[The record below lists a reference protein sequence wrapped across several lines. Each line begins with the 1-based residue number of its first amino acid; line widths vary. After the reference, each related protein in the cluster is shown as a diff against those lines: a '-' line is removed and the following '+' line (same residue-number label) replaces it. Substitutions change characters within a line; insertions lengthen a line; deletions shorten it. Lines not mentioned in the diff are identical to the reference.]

1 MPLTTVRILQ
11 VGDLHLPSV
20 IGERRNVDDKDRSFS
35 FELKNRISS
44 SPTKVVYQKLY
55 ELISSQQYDS
65 VLFMGDLTDRGNLK
79 NFDQAA
85 RYLAQALQIGSGRQN
100 HTVQVGIVP
109 GNHDIN
115 RTLASSAS
123 LLDKFSPLNA
133 SLVSNGLP
141 TIPVEREALIEVA
154 RENVNAKIV
163 LLNSCW
169 GCGAKEYIPDKFR
182 EVVHSAI
189 EGMLTDKDSEEFGQ
203 YYDRQ
208 LDTPA
213 FSNETIS
220 RVSEARQKT
229 PDETVEIYVAHHNL
243 LPQRLPRLA
252 PYTEL
257 VNSGAMRAVLTD
269 GKKPTIYL
277 HGHIHEDSVEVIS
290 TPQGSNLISI
300 SSPLSSDGFNEVEVV
315 YTATGLPMSCI
326 IYPWRFS
333 NVGVLKKQERIVV
346 PLFSNRRLARDRS
359 LPLLLSFIL
368 QCGQVY
374 WSQIERH
381 DPPFYDAQT
390 SEALEEGVEML
401 IANQSIQVENY
412 SMKPQHWII
421 RSNL

>member
-20 IGERRNVDDKDRSFS
+20 IGERRNVDDKDKSFS
-35 FELKNRISS
+35 FELKNRISA

-55 ELISSQQYDS
+55 ELISEQQYDS

-79 NFDQAA
+79 NFDHAA
-85 RYLAQALQIGSGRQN
+85 KYLAQSLQIGSGRQN
-100 HTVQVGIVP
+100 HDVPVGIVS

-115 RTLASSAS
+115 RALAGKPSVV
-123 LLDKFSPLNA
+123 DKFAPLNA
-133 SLVSNGLP
+133 TLAAHGLP
-141 TIPVEREALIEVA
+141 TIPVEREITIEVSKSNA
-154 RENVNAKIV
+154 SAKIV

-169 GCGAKEYIPDKFR
+169 GCGAKEYIPEKFR

-189 EGMLTDKDSEEFGQ
+189 DGMMTDEDSEEFGQ

-220 RVSEARQKT
+220 RVSEARAT
-229 PDETVEIYVAHHNL
+229 TSDDTVEVYVAHHNL

-277 HGHIHEDSVEVIS
+277 HGHIHEDPVEVVS
-290 TPQGSNLISI
+290 RPHGSNLISI
-300 SSPLSSDGFNEVEVV
+300 SSPLSSDGFNEVEIVF
-315 YTATGLPMSCI
+315 TATGLPMSCI

-333 NVGVLKKQERIVV
+333 NAGVLQKQERVIV
-346 PLFSNRRLARDRS
+346 PLVSGHRLARDTS

-368 QCGQVY
+368 QNGQVY

-381 DPPFYDAQT
+381 EPPFYEAQT
-390 SEALEEGVEML
+390 SETLQEGIEML
-401 IANQSIQVENY
+401 MAHQSIQIENY

>member
-1 MPLTTVRILQ
+1 MSLTSVRILQ

-20 IGERRNVDDKDRSFS
+20 IDERRNVDDKDKSFS
-35 FELKNRISS
+35 FELKNRISA

-55 ELISSQQYDS
+55 ELISKHLYDS
-65 VLFMGDLTDRGNLK
+65 VLFMGDLTNRGNLK

-85 RYLAQALQIGSGRQN
+85 KYLAQSLQIGSGRQN
-100 HTVQVGIVP
+100 QNVQVGIVP

-115 RTLASSAS
+115 RKLAGKPSA
-123 LLDKFSPLNA
+123 LDKFSPLNA
-133 SLVSNGLP
+133 ALLSHGLP
-141 TIPVEREALIEVA
+141 PIPVERETLIEVA
-154 RENVNAKIV
+154 KSNANAKIF

-169 GCGAKEYIPDKFR
+169 GCGAKEYIPEKFR

-189 EGMLTDKDSEEFGQ
+189 EGMMTNEESEEFGQ

-220 RVSEARQKT
+220 RVSEARVDT
-229 PDETVEIYVAHHNL
+229 PDDTVEIYVAHHNL

-269 GKKPTIYL
+269 GKKPTVYL
-277 HGHIHEDSVEVIS
+277 HGHIHEDPVEVIS
-290 TPQGSNLISI
+290 APQGSNLISI
-300 SSPLSSDGFNEVEVV
+300 SSPLSSDGFNEVEIV

-326 IYPWRFS
+326 IHPWRFS
-333 NVGVLKKQERIVV
+333 NAGVLKKQERIVV
-346 PLFSNRRLARDRS
+346 PLVSGRRLARDRS
-359 LPLLLSFIL
+359 LPQLLSYIL
-368 QCGQVY
+368 QHGQVY

-381 DPPFYDAQT
+381 DPPFYEAQT
-390 SEALEEGVEML
+390 SETLEEGIEML
-401 IANQSIQVENY
+401 MALQSIQVENY